1 MKFKLIVAAVKPQL
15 TDPVVSAAKSAGATG
30 ATTIGGRGTGIHEAK
45 TFFGLTLEAQTDL
58 LLFLLEEHLVAPVV
72 EAISKAGA
80 FEKPG
85 TGILFVLPI
94 EQVAGLDSQMESFRK
109 CSGDDEE
116 DEADCGTRG

>member
-58 LLFLLEEHLVAPVV
+58 VLFLLEEHLVAPVV
-72 EAISKAGA
+72 TAISTAGE
-80 FEKPG
+80 FKKPG

-94 EQVAGLDSQMESFRK
+94 EHVAGLDSQMETFRK
-109 CSGDDEE
+109 CASE
-116 DEADCGTRG
+116 DE